1 MGSLNSN
8 GKTRHVERRR
18 AALMMKRILIHFHS
32 QMDEALRPQGVTIAQ
47 LRLLK
52 TIREEPGASGA
63 QLARSCYMTPQ
74 SAQSLLTG
82 LQRDGWIIRSKGR
95 GNDRILAARLTPEGE
110 KLLETAEK
118 AAKLIEAK
126 LWRGVTEDSIV
137 ALNAVLEQCLAN
149 LGSESN
155 GSNGS

>member
-1 MGSLNSN
+1 MASLNLN
-8 GKTRHVERRR
+8 EKKRQVERRR
-18 AALMMKRILIHFHS
+18 AAQMMKRILIHFHS

-82 LQRDGWIIRSKGR
+82 LQRDGWVVRSKGR
-95 GNDRILAARLTPEGE
+95 GNDRILAARVTPEGE

-118 AAKLIEAK
+118 AAKVIEGK
-126 LWRGVTEDSIV
+126 LWRGVTEDSV
-137 ALNAVLEQCLAN
+137 EALNAVLEQCLAN

-155 GSNGS
+155 GA